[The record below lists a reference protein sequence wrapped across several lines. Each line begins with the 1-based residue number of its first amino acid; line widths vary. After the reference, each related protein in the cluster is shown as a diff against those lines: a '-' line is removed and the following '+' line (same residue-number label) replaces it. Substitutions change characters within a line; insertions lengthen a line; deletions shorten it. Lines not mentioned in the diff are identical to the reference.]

1 LVFDD
6 RQGEG
11 EGSNIDVLIAEVNS
25 GVALNI
31 TKQVH
36 RLIEVGN
43 GVRLVAYEVVQTVRA
58 VGVDKAISNP
68 FSCAYAGSCQ

>member
-1 LVFDD
+1 
-6 RQGEG
+6 
-11 EGSNIDVLIAEVNS
+11 
-25 GVALNI
+25 
-31 TKQVH
+31 
-36 RLIEVGN
+36 VGN